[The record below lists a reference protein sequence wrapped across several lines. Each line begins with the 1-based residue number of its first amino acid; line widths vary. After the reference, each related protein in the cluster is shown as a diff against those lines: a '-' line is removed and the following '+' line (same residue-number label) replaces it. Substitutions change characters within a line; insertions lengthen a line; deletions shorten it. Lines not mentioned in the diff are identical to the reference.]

1 MLIKRATLTVNNILK
16 LFVFEGL
23 ESVRKTTLLN
33 IFFRSLFI
41 HVTLNFRRMQNLGF
55 AMAVIPLI
63 RALKLTEKESAEFLT
78 RHLQMFN
85 THPYFTAPIIGSIVR
100 LEEEHASQ
108 KDELFDA
115 NSIKQ
120 GFMAS
125 YAAIG
130 DTFFWGAFR
139 PFVAF
144 VSVLLMSLGLTLA
157 PVFYLLIYTPVH
169 FLVRWK
175 GFFEGYSRGKRGF
188 EFIRSLNLP
197 AQALKIRW
205 ISLGV
210 LMALLVWI
218 ARNDGYWP
226 FVQTSGMVVKCTA
239 LAAVLLCMV
248 LLQKGIS
255 QIQLLYGAVGVFI
268 IMAWTGLIH

>member
-1 MLIKRATLTVNNILK
+1 MLIKRATLKVNNILK

-33 IFFRSLFI
+33 IIFRSLLI

-63 RALKLTEKESAEFLT
+63 KELKLTEKESAEFLKK
-78 RHLQMFN
+78 HLQMFN

-100 LEEEHASQ
+100 LEEENVAQ
-108 KDELFDA
+108 KEELFDA
-115 NSIKQ
+115 HSIKQ
-120 GFMAS
+120 SFMAS

-144 VSVLLMSLGLTLA
+144 VSVLLIFLGLTSA
-157 PVFYLLIYTPVH
+157 PVIYLLIYTPVH
-169 FLVRWK
+169 LLVRLK
-175 GFFEGYSRGKRGF
+175 GFFEGYSRGKKGF

-197 AQALKIRW
+197 ALALKIRW

-210 LMALLVWI
+210 LIVLLI
-218 ARNDGYWP
+218 GLAQNDGYWP
-226 FVQTSGMVVKCTA
+226 FVRTSGMVVKCTA
-239 LAAVLLCMV
+239 LAAVLFCMV
-248 LLQKGIS
+248 LLQKGIT
-255 QIQLLYGAVGVFI
+255 QIQLLYGAVALFM